1 MRVIKALDLVP
12 ERVDLL
18 LAVGLDL
25 GEGREL
31 VDELAVFENRDH
43 ELFCFE
49 VIDGFALP
57 RRLWVEDLDV
67 LRIVDRL
74 VKHAQIVCDRLPV
87 SFPKKR

>member
-25 GEGREL
+25 GKGREL

-43 ELFCFE
+43 ELFCLE
-49 VIDGFALP
+49 VVDSFALP
-57 RRLWVEDLDV
+57 RRLGVEDLDV

-74 VKHAQIVCDRLPV
+74 VKHA
-87 SFPKKR
+87 